1 MEKEA
6 VSPGNLTKQTP
17 KKGEKDTLD
26 KSYANGVG
34 ETVQLTN
41 VTLGKN
47 AGGVAANVW
56 VGGEKLGDL
65 LTARAR
71 DVSITAEPERA
82 GARK

>member
-1 MEKEA
+1 M
-6 VSPGNLTKQTP
+6 
-17 KKGEKDTLD
+17 
-26 KSYANGVG
+26 
-34 ETVQLTN
+34 QLTN

-47 AGGVAANVW
+47 AEGVTANVW

-65 LTARAR
+65 LIARAW